1 MSPRMPFSGR
11 WRIGPLRQPPR
22 SFPSLARAATLSST
36 LLAALLLSACGP
48 EAPGASGP
56 NAARASN
63 AAGDGPTFRVELP
76 AATIEGMAELGME
89 VPVKGRLYVI
99 IDRLTDAEAAAD
111 GAELPEPRRRVGVTG
126 VPFWGMEIRDM
137 GAGAEILLT
146 PGTEG
151 VRGYPL
157 PDFHDLP
164 EGEYRVQALLSSWTT
179 YHRADGHVLEMHRET
194 GEGQNPWISP
204 GNAHSQVVT
213 VRLGSGGA
221 SGGRAGAGEGIH
233 LVLDQVIPPMQPLRD
248 GEVLELG
255 NPRDTEHVRFVKI
268 RSELL
273 SDFWGRDMYIGAN
286 VLLPAGY
293 DDEGDVRYPVLYH
306 LGHFPGDRPPFGFVP
321 GEEGSG
327 RTAGFADFW
336 MSGAAPG
343 MFVVTIRDANPY
355 YDTSYSVNSPN
366 VGPYGDAITQELIP
380 YLEEE
385 FRMLAQP
392 WSRVL
397 AGGSTGGWE
406 ALALQIFHPEYFG
419 GTWSWCPDS
428 VDFHAYQIVNIYED
442 ENAYE
447 LDRGWITVERPN
459 NRRPDGNIQ
468 FTMRQEG
475 HFELAVGDRSRS
487 GGQWAIWEAVHGPV
501 GEDGYPRPIWDH
513 ETGVIDR
520 ETAEYWREH
529 FDLHHHLR
537 ENWSRLGPHLQG
549 KIHIATGDMDS
560 YYLELGVYRLEEFL
574 DSATNPPALARV
586 EYGRRQP
593 HCWLGESPNRPGEE
607 INYREFVEEVAA
619 YLERRAPAG
628 ALPWE

>member
-1 MSPRMPFSGR
+1 MRTHPLPFR
-11 WRIGPLRQPPR
+11 PAIAAFPLVLLIGVGGCAPD
-22 SFPSLARAATLSST
+22 AATDG
-36 LLAALLLSACGP
+36 AAHPS
-48 EAPGASGP
+48 
-56 NAARASN
+56 
-63 AAGDGPTFRVELP
+63 GPTFQVTLAPE
-76 AATIEGMAELGME
+76 AFAEMEAMGME
-89 VPVKGRLYVI
+89 TPLLGRLYLV
-99 IDRLTDAEAAAD
+99 IDRVEDAEEAARSAAEGAAGGAGGGATGSAGAAAPT
-111 GAELPEPRRRVGVTG
+111 GQALELPEPRRRVGATG
-126 VPFWGMEIRDM
+126 VPFWGMEIRDV
-137 GAGAEILLT
+137 GAGAELLLS
-146 PGTEG
+146 PGAQG

-157 PDFHDLP
+157 EDLDEIP

-204 GNAHSQVVT
+204 GNVHSQVVT
-213 VRLGSGGA
+213 ARLGP
-221 SGGRAGAGEGIH
+221 GGRAEEGGEIR
-233 LVLDQVIPPMQPLRD
+233 LTLDQVIPPMQPLQE

-255 NPRDTEHVRFVKI
+255 NPRDTEQVRFVKI
-268 RSELL
+268 RSDLL
-273 SDFWGRDMYIGAN
+273 SDFWGRDTYIGAN

-293 DDEGDVRYPVLYH
+293 DPEGDLRYPVLYH

-366 VGPYGDAITQELIP
+366 VGPYGDAITRELIP
-380 YLEEE
+380 WLEEE
-385 FRMLAQP
+385 FRMVAEP

-406 ALALQIFHPEYFG
+406 ALALQLFHPTYFG

-447 LDRGWITVERPN
+447 LDQGWVSVERPN

-487 GGQWAIWEAVHGPV
+487 GGQWAIWEAAHGPV
-501 GEDGYPRPIWDH
+501 GGDGYPRPIWDH

-520 ETAEYWREH
+520 ETAEYWREN

-537 ENWSRLGPHLQG
+537 QNWSRIGPDLRG

-574 DSATNPPALARV
+574 DTATNPPAEARV

-593 HCWLGESPNRPGEE
+593 HCWLGESPARPGQE
-607 INYREFVEEVAA
+607 INYPEFVEEVAD
-619 YLERRAPAG
+619 YLSRRTPAG
-628 ALPWE
+628 ASMGWLGR

>member
-1 MSPRMPFSGR
+1 MR
-11 WRIGPLRQPPR
+11 
-22 SFPSLARAATLSST
+22 TLS
-36 LLAALLLSACGP
+36 LLSLLSMLALASCAGEPADETGRNSGPSFRVTLAP
-48 EAPGASGP
+48 EA
-56 NAARASN
+56 
-63 AAGDGPTFRVELP
+63 F
-76 AATIEGMAELGME
+76 AEMEAMGME
-89 VPVKGRLYVI
+89 TPLLGRLYVV
-99 IDRLTDAEAAAD
+99 IDRVEDAEAAD
-111 GAELPEPRRRVGVTG
+111 LPEPRRRVGAAG
-126 VPFWGMEIRDM
+126 VPFWGMDIRGLEGGDALVLTP
-137 GAGAEILLT
+137 GAGA
-146 PGTEG
+146 

-157 PDFHDLP
+157 ANLDDLP

-204 GNAHSQVVT
+204 GNVHSQVVT
-213 VRLGSGGA
+213 VRLGAGGGA
-221 SGGRAGAGEGIH
+221 QARGDEVA
-233 LVLDQVIPPMQPLRD
+233 LTLDQVIPPMQPLRE

-255 NPRDTEHVRFVKI
+255 NPRDTDEVRYVKI
-268 RSELL
+268 RSDLL
-273 SDFWGRDMYIGAN
+273 SEFWGRDTYIGAN

-293 DDEGDVRYPVLYH
+293 DAAGDARYPTLFH

-321 GEEGSG
+321 GDEGSG

-336 MSGAAPG
+336 LSGDAPG

-385 FRMLAQP
+385 FRMMAEP

-406 ALALQIFHPEYFG
+406 ALALQFFNPTTFG
-419 GTWSWCPDS
+419 GTWAWCPDS

-447 LDRGWITVERPN
+447 RDRGWITVERPN

-475 HFELAVGDRSRS
+475 HFELAVADRSRS

-501 GEDGYPRPIWDH
+501 GADGYPRPIWDH

-537 ENWSRLGPHLQG
+537 QNWSRIGPDLAG

-560 YYLELGVYRLEEFL
+560 YYLELAVYRMEEFL
-574 DSATNPPALARV
+574 DSATNPPAQARV

-607 INYREFVEEVAA
+607 INYQEFVEEVAA
-619 YLERRAPAG
+619 YLARRAPAG
-628 ALPWE
+628 APMGWLGR